1 MIFSVSSV
9 VEFLRC
15 WVLKNNI
22 FGQKATY
29 SKGISM
35 YFVNKIYEKK
45 LCTLLIIKV
54 FQSTIIIRLVLITKN
69 VLLNFL
75 IEKNKSE

>member
-35 YFVNKIYEKK
+35 YFVNEI
-45 LCTLLIIKV
+45 
-54 FQSTIIIRLVLITKN
+54 N
-69 VLLNFL
+69 
-75 IEKNKSE
+75 EKN